1 MIVMRLS
8 ALVLFATALGLSVMP
23 ALAGDTKTASG
34 RAVLSVAQRH
44 PAAVTKSTAKSPIRK
59 ATRRVYRSARLVPP
73 PPAYMPSILPE
84 LYYRQHHTQQ
94 QAPAVADAALGEEAP
109 EEPMKKYFYSA
120 TDEDVK
126 PLQQR
131 SGVSTWAPVSYRQRA
146 N

>member
-23 ALAGDTKTASG
+23 AQAGDTKTASG

-44 PAAVTKSTAKSPIRK
+44 PAAVTKSTAKSPARK

-84 LYYRQHHTQQ
+84 LYYRQHTQQ

>member
-1 MIVMRLS
+1 MRLS
-8 ALVLFATALGLSVMP
+8 ALVLFTAALGLSAMP
-23 ALAGDTKTASG
+23 AHAGDTKTASG

-44 PAAVTKSTAKSPIRK
+44 HVAARSTAKAPVRR
-59 ATRRVYRSARLVPP
+59 TTGRVYRSARLVPP

-84 LYYRQHHTQQ
+84 LYYRQHVQQ

>member
-8 ALVLFATALGLSVMP
+8 ALVLFATALGFSVMP
-23 ALAGDTKTASG
+23 AHAGDTKTASG

-44 PAAVTKSTAKSPIRK
+44 PAAVTKSTAKPPARK
-59 ATRRVYRSARLVPP
+59 STRKVYRSARLVPP

-84 LYYRQHHTQQ
+84 LYYRQHTKQ

>member
-1 MIVMRLS
+1 MRLS

-23 ALAGDTKTASG
+23 AQAGDTKTASG

-44 PAAVTKSTAKSPIRK
+44 PAAVTKSTAKSPARK

-84 LYYRQHHTQQ
+84 LYYRQHTQQ